1 MPPAPG
7 VAGALGA
14 VGLAL
19 AAALLLGTELALAWR
34 LGALAL
40 LAAALLPPLVQ
51 LAGYGARRSLE
62 RDTAG
67 RWWLRQG
74 GGRPDY
80 VQLRGRALVLGPWVW
95 LRLRARSGSQ
105 YVFID
110 GRRAEPGAFRRL
122 KVILRL
128 DP

>member
-1 MPPAPG
+1 
-7 VAGALGA
+7 

-34 LGALAL
+34 LGAFAL
-40 LAAALLPPLVQ
+40 LAAALLPPLAQ
-51 LAGYGARRSLE
+51 LAGYGPRRSLE
-62 RDTAG
+62 RDAAG

-74 GGRPDY
+74 GGQPDY

-95 LRLRARSGSQ
+95 LQLRARSGSQ